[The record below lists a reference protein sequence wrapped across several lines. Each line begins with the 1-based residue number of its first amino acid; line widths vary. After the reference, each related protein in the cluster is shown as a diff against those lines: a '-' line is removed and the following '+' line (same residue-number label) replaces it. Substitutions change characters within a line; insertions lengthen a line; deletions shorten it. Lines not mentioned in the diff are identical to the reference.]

1 MTERRFYY
9 EEADWGKVIGIVMIV
24 MGHFLAGGTML
35 KTLFYSIHVPL
46 FFIISGLLFSCAEP
60 WPFLKKRFFR
70 LIVPYALYTVLS
82 LPFYLHNNKGLS
94 VSGLVEQI
102 WYLKGFP
109 TWNEPLWFLPALFT
123 VEVVFCLI
131 WYTFSFCQ
139 NRLYK
144 SLKIE
149 EKKPKK
155 SSMKRCAYFGYLW
168 TVMLTVL
175 VVCSFALGLW
185 LERRRTVEF
194 VFGLNKAALMF
205 GFYLSGVLLKR
216 LLSHREWIK
225 LTAVKSLALVILV
238 LGLLAVAVVQKGAAL
253 SLLYCDY
260 NGKLWFYFPMAL
272 LLSSALLVLFSG
284 VRVPRITLLLS
295 RHTLFIMSTHYFF
308 LKLWQ
313 RLFGW
318 SDILDLL
325 GGTAT
330 VLVYLAYLAVLEWA
344 SLKKVSGRNKGCGE
358 EFS

>member
-1 MTERRFYY
+1 
-9 EEADWGKVIGIVMIV
+9 
-24 MGHFLAGGTML
+24 
-35 KTLFYSIHVPL
+35 
-46 FFIISGLLFSCAEP
+46 
-60 WPFLKKRFFR
+60 
-70 LIVPYALYTVLS
+70 
-82 LPFYLHNNKGLS
+82 
-94 VSGLVEQI
+94 
-102 WYLKGFP
+102 
-109 TWNEPLWFLPALFT
+109 
-123 VEVVFCLI
+123 
-131 WYTFSFCQ
+131 
-139 NRLYK
+139 
-144 SLKIE
+144 
-149 EKKPKK
+149 
-155 SSMKRCAYFGYLW
+155 
-168 TVMLTVL
+168 MLTVL

-313 RLFGW
+313 RLFGRG
-318 SDILDLL
+318 DILDLL
-325 GGTAT
+325 GGAAT
-330 VLVYLAYLAVLEWA
+330 VLVYLAYLARCV
-344 SLKKVSGRNKGCGE
+344 
-358 EFS
+358 

>member
-1 MTERRFYY
+1 
-9 EEADWGKVIGIVMIV
+9 
-24 MGHFLAGGTML
+24 
-35 KTLFYSIHVPL
+35 
-46 FFIISGLLFSCAEP
+46 
-60 WPFLKKRFFR
+60 
-70 LIVPYALYTVLS
+70 
-82 LPFYLHNNKGLS
+82 
-94 VSGLVEQI
+94 
-102 WYLKGFP
+102 
-109 TWNEPLWFLPALFT
+109 
-123 VEVVFCLI
+123 
-131 WYTFSFCQ
+131 
-139 NRLYK
+139 
-144 SLKIE
+144 
-149 EKKPKK
+149 
-155 SSMKRCAYFGYLW
+155 
-168 TVMLTVL
+168 MLTVL

-313 RLFGW
+313 RLFGRG
-318 SDILDLL
+318 DILDLL
-325 GGTAT
+325 GGAAT